1 MSAPPIVLASTS
13 RYRAELLGRIVDG
26 FDRVAPGVDEDA
38 RCDESPRDLAT
49 RLAAAK
55 ADAVARD
62 RPDSLVIGSDQ
73 VADLDGRVLG
83 KPGDVATACTQLAA
97 CSGRTVRF
105 LTAVRLVDT
114 RHGGGVRDHLD
125 ETRVVF
131 RTLDAAT
138 IARYVE
144 RERPLDC
151 AGSFKVE
158 GLGIALFERVE
169 TQDPTALV
177 GLPLVALAAMLRSAG
192 LALP

>member
-1 MSAPPIVLASTS
+1 MTAPSIVLASTS
-13 RYRAELLGRIVDG
+13 RYRAELLGRLVDV
-26 FDRVAPGVDEDA
+26 FDRVAPGVDESA
-38 RCDESPRDLAT
+38 LRDESPRALAA

-73 VADLDGRVLG
+73 VADLEGQVLG
-83 KPGDVATACTQLAA
+83 KPGDVATACAQLAA
-97 CSGRTVRF
+97 CSGHTVRF
-105 LTAVRLVDT
+105 LTAMRLVDT
-114 RHGGGVRDHLD
+114 RPGGITLDHLD